1 MANRALAN
9 RLEARFVIGKGYG
22 SPHSLEILKATI
34 LMSDCPIVKD
44 YGPVVKS
51 YCPIVKDYAQ
61 DVASYR
67 RP

>member
-1 MANRALAN
+1 MPN

-22 SPHSLEILKATI
+22 SPHSLEISKAT
-34 LMSDCPIVKD
+34 PIVKD
-44 YGPVVKS
+44 YGPVAKG